1 MKIAYFEGRI
11 DAEEI
16 MKKLRASGCN
26 ASFLTCGSLAKKYRD
41 ACVPWYEFLIQGEI
55 SELAKKIIE
64 ENCGQ
69 LR

>member
-16 MKKLRASGCN
+16 IKKLTTSGCN
-26 ASFLTCGSLAKKYRD
+26 ASFLTCGSLCKKYRD
-41 ACVPWYEFLIQGEI
+41 AYIPWYEFLIQGKI
-55 SELAKKIIE
+55 SEEAKEIIE
-64 ENCGQ
+64 ENGGQ